1 MVNIFEAEQSSSD
14 NQDFDL
20 SFTGLIVAK
29 PIIFAL
35 F

>member
-20 SFTGLIVAK
+20 SYGVLLAK
-29 PIIFAL
+29 PIIFAI